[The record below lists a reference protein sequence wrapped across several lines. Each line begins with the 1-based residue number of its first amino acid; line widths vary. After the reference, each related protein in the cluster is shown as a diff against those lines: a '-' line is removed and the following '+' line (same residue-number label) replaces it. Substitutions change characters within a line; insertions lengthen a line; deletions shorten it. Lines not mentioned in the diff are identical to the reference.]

1 MTNHRPNI
9 EQAARDLLDDLGVI
23 DDDHADSSDP
33 EALHTMEPMPS

>member
-23 DDDHADSSDP
+23 DDDRT
-33 EALHTMEPMPS
+33 EALSAVAVVGESAPA